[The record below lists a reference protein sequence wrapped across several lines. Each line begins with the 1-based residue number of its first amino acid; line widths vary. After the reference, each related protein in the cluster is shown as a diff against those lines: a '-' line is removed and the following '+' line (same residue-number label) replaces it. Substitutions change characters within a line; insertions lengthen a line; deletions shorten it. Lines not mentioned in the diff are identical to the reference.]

1 VISTLNEI
9 FRKAIEQIK
18 QLLRRL
24 RPFIEFIE
32 VVDPVDYWK
41 LVTARVR
48 IKAGVQAFMH
58 TYNVPGLSLAIAYR
72 GRLVFSEGYGLANTT
87 TNETVTPQHLF
98 RIASISKPITSVAVF
113 NLIERNI
120 VNLSRPVFGANGI
133 LGTTYGPL
141 PSNSDIYKITVQHL
155 LEHTSGW
162 NNVNTDIMYVPD
174 TEADHSLTLSTWQN
188 MTQDDLIRW
197 MIAHRSLAYA
207 PPGAVHD
214 YLNFGYLV
222 LGRVIERVSG
232 MSYADFVQQQVL
244 APCGISDMHIAGD
257 TLADRR
263 TNEVVYYSQDAF
275 DPYAIRVSRMDAHGG
290 WIASPT
296 DLVRFLARVDR
307 FPVPP
312 DILLSSASMN
322 TMLTPT
328 TAIDTHGN
336 PSTYA
341 KGWKTHI
348 TSGNYFHDGNLAGTA
363 GLLVRTKT
371 AYCYAALANTCYG
384 DELNPALNNER
395 REQFI
400 DRLDHLMDDIINA
413 IGDKGWP
420 YGETL

>member
-48 IKAGVQAFMH
+48 IKAGVQAFIH
-58 TYNVPGLSLAIAYR
+58 TYNLPGLSLAIAYR

-87 TNETVTPQHLF
+87 TNEAVTPEHLF

-113 NLIERNI
+113 NLIDRGI
-120 VNLSRPVFGANGI
+120 VNLNDPVFGASGI

-141 PSNSDIYKITVQHL
+141 PSSSDIDKITVQHL

-162 NNVNTDIMYVPD
+162 NNLPTDIMYKPD
-174 TEADHSLTLSTWQN
+174 PSLTLSTWQN
-188 MTQDDLIRW
+188 MTQNDLIRW
-197 MIAHRSLAYA
+197 MIAHRTLANG
-207 PPGAVHD
+207 PGAVHD

-222 LGRVIERVSG
+222 LGRVIEQVSG
-232 MSYADFVQQQVL
+232 MSYADFVRQRVL
-244 APCGISDMHIAGD
+244 RACDISDMHIAGD

-296 DLVRFLARVDR
+296 DLVRFLVRVDR

-312 DILLSSASMN
+312 DILSAASMD
-322 TMLTPT
+322 TMVTRT
-328 TAIDTHGN
+328 TAIDTNGN

-341 KGWKTHI
+341 KGWGTHVA
-348 TSGNYFHDGNLAGTA
+348 TGNYSHNGNLAGTA
-363 GLLVRTKT
+363 GWLVRTSN
-371 AYCYAALANTCYG
+371 AYCYAVLANSCYG
-384 DELNPALNNER
+384 ALNPALNKER
-395 REQFI
+395 REEFL
-400 DRLDHLMDDIINA
+400 DRLDQLMDNIIRA
-413 IGDKGWP
+413 VKDKGWP
-420 YGETL
+420 YGDPL